1 MGQIRAT
8 FRRLTRDE
16 KKSRIKKSSS
26 LKAYSHKKKARV
38 MPQKKYYRGQKCLS
52 FLPNVRAGEAFL
64 QTNTLKNCAAK

>member
-1 MGQIRAT
+1 
-8 FRRLTRDE
+8 
-16 KKSRIKKSSS
+16 
-26 LKAYSHKKKARV
+26 